1 MITNSLATISSA
13 FSSVLYAVEALAVL
27 LFMVTIHEFGHYV
40 AGKKLGFKI
49 NEFAIGFGPAIFK
62 REMKSGELF
71 SVRALPLGG
80 YCAFE
85 GEDEESASEKSFEK
99 QAPWKRIIVLLA
111 GAFMN
116 FFVTVLIVI
125 VTYTASG
132 QYVFTVGRVLPN
144 DVGETTSQEYIL
156 HENDVILAVNGYD
169 IYMPTELTNALKIAA
184 ETPEKPVSL
193 EIVRNGERIT
203 VEAKIRDYVLSYED
217 DDGKTVETHATG
229 LGIIQSSSLYRFGFF
244 ESVKRANVYCFKMA
258 GEVLSVIGQLFTGK
272 ISLDSLSG
280 PVSTITITAEIAS
293 YGFRQLLEI
302 ITLIGV
308 NLAVFN
314 LLPIP
319 ALDGCKVLF
328 TVIEWVR
335 GKAINKK
342 IEGIVNFA
350 GFVFLIG
357 FAIIVDLI
365 KVI

>member
-1 MITNSLATISSA
+1 MINNLATISSVL
-13 FSSVLYAVEALAVL
+13 SSVLYGLEALAVL
-27 LFMVTIHEFGHYV
+27 LFMVTIHEFGHYI

-49 NEFAIGFGPAIFK
+49 NEFAIGFGPALFK
-62 REMKSGELF
+62 KEMKSGELF

-111 GAFMN
+111 GALTN

-125 VTYTASG
+125 ITYTASG

-144 DVGETTSQEYIL
+144 DVGDTTEARYIL
-156 HENDVILAVNGYD
+156 KENDVILSVNGVD
-169 IYMPTELTNALKIAA
+169 IYMPSELTATLKKAA
-184 ETPEKPVSL
+184 ETPDIPVSL
-193 EIVRNGERIT
+193 EIVRNGERMT
-203 VEAKIRDYVLSYED
+203 VEAKIRNYVLSYTDEN
-217 DDGKTVETHATG
+217 GKAVETHAQG
-229 LGIIQSSSLYRFGFF
+229 LGILQSSSLYKFGFF

-258 GEVLSVIGQLFTGK
+258 GEVLSVIGQLFTGRLS
-272 ISLDSLSG
+272 IDSLSG
-280 PVSTITITAEIAS
+280 PISTITATAEIAS

-302 ITLIGV
+302 VTLIGV

-328 TVIEWVR
+328 TIIEWIR

-357 FAIIVDLI
+357 FAILVDLL

>member
-1 MITNSLATISSA
+1 MVNSLATISSA
-13 FSSVLYAVEALAVL
+13 LSSFLYALEAIAVL

-62 REMKSGELF
+62 RNMKSGELF

-85 GEDEESASEKSFEK
+85 GEDEESDSDKAFEK
-99 QAPWKRIIVLLA
+99 QASWKRMIVLLA

-125 VTYTASG
+125 LTYSVSG
-132 QYVFTVGRVLPN
+132 QYVFSVGKVLPN

-156 HENDVILAVNGYD
+156 QENDIILAVNGYE
-169 IYMPTELTNALKIAA
+169 IYMPSELTNALSIASK
-184 ETPEKPVSL
+184 TPDVPISI
-193 EIVRNGERIT
+193 EIVRNGERMT
-203 VEAKIRDYVLSYED
+203 VEAKIRDYVLSYTD
-217 DDGKTVETHATG
+217 DDGNDVETHATG
-229 LGIIQSSSLYRFGFF
+229 LGILQSSSLYKFGFF

-272 ISLDSLSG
+272 LSLDSLSG

-328 TVIEWVR
+328 TVIEWIR
-335 GKAINKK
+335 GKAIDKK

-357 FAIIVDLI
+357 FAILVDLI